1 MQKRGSQSLITS
13 AAMPR
18 VWAWV
23 ASGCNLDQA
32 VKVMGPAFC
41 MAGALL
47 GIGKAGVGEA

>member
-1 MQKRGSQSLITS
+1 
-13 AAMPR
+13 MPR

-23 ASGCNLDQA
+23 ASGCNLDQP

-47 GIGKAGVGEA
+47 SIGEAGVGEA